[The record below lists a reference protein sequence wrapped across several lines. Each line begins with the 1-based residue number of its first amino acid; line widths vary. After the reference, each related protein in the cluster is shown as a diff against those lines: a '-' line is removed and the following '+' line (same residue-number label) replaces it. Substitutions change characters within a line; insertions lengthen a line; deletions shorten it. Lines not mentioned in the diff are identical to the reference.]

1 MSIGAALERDVIRY
15 FSEVAGRTRDR
26 LERELQREAPV
37 DTGKMRA
44 STSVSV
50 RREGRG
56 FRFTA
61 RAETEYASFT
71 SKPTRPHVIRP
82 RRAGGVLVFYW
93 PVAGG
98 VVHFRHVNHP
108 GTRGT
113 GWWERTL
120 ERFPDVIRESL

>member
-1 MSIGAALERDVIRY
+1 MSIRDALERDVVRY
-15 FSEVAGRTRDR
+15 FSEVAGRTRDK
-26 LERELQREAPV
+26 LEREFRREAPV
-37 DTGKMRA
+37 DTGALRNA
-44 STSVSV
+44 TSVSV
-50 RREGRG
+50 RREGNG

-61 RAETEYASFT
+61 RSDVDYASFT

-93 PVAGG
+93 PVVGST
-98 VVHFRHVNHP
+98 VFFRHVNHP

-120 ERFPDVIRESL
+120 ERFPELIRESF